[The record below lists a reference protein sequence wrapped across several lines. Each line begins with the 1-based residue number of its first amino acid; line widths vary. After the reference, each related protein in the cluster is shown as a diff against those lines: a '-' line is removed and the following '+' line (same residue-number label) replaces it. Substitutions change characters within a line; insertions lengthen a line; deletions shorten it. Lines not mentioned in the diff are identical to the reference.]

1 MSDSVLKRTTEI
13 FTTRLQTLGGLLD
26 AAGTQWREKAKDP
39 ETFLA
44 ARLADDMFPFP
55 YQIVFTCNQ
64 PNQFAAWCV
73 DAAAPEADPATLN
86 FAGLKRHVRDTIA
99 YLAGATAGV
108 DDRVLG
114 REKRIDLPGGR
125 FISLTGTHYV
135 EEWLLPTSTS
145 SPRTTFS
152 GMKACRSAR
161 PTTWRTWPAA
171 FALAKR
177 GVSRRRRRHAP
188 RTTAEA
194 Y

>member
-114 REKRIDLPGGR
+114 REKLIDLPGGR

-135 EEWLLPTSTS
+135 EEWLLPNFYFHLVTAYDILRHEGVQIGKANYMAHLAS
-145 SPRTTFS
+145 RVRS
-152 GMKACRSAR
+152 G
-161 PTTWRTWPAA
+161 
-171 FALAKR
+171 
-177 GVSRRRRRHAP
+177 
-188 RTTAEA
+188 
-194 Y
+194 